1 MNASGSGGSARTRM
15 TRRSYLIVAAL
26 ALAFGFAGA
35 ALWSLSGLGHDR
47 TRDYLLDHPELLA
60 EMAERYED
68 KLAGERVA
76 AVAQDVVAPFPGAV
90 LGNPEGTVTLVEFT
104 DYGMSKPD
112 VARLVAENPDL
123 RVVIREW
130 PIFRGSDAAA
140 RMALAAAKQG
150 KFAAFHD
157 AMFELG
163 PPDSTTIEQA
173 ARAAG
178 LDLSEARDFAASDEA
193 SREVAKNME
202 LAERLGFNGTPSWV
216 VGDTAFAGAVGYD
229 ALQEA
234 IAAARGS

>member
-90 LGNPEGTVTLVEFT
+90 LGNPEGTVTLERSERFACGGTIGVGRGGFGVGGRR
-104 DYGMSKPD
+104 D
-112 VARLVAENPDL
+112 
-123 RVVIREW
+123 REQQGQRCGGAGHD
-130 PIFRGSDAAA
+130 PRAAA
-140 RMALAAAKQG
+140 
-150 KFAAFHD
+150 
-157 AMFELG
+157 
-163 PPDSTTIEQA
+163 I
-173 ARAAG
+173 
-178 LDLSEARDFAASDEA
+178 ASCSA
-193 SREVAKNME
+193 S
-202 LAERLGFNGTPSWV
+202 
-216 VGDTAFAGAVGYD
+216 
-229 ALQEA
+229 
-234 IAAARGS
+234 